1 MLMPLLMDITTDD
14 YKTVQKLGFFDH
26 VYLNTGK
33 KILKFKLEIDDH
45 MAVVDALESCIN
57 NTNINDF
64 AFVSKKE
71 AKEIWSWQIKFLPYV
86 GNYRLPGNY
95 KKTDNYAIPVMT
107 TLMSLLR
114 NMNFDFNTEGYCVVT
129 GEQLLQLADIIV
141 DSEDNRNSLIIDNL
155 LKHLK
160 VTLVSEYD
168 ADIESL
174 INNINNVSGLL
185 NGYYGGGRDELY
197 GFGYDAKSFLKY
209 VLNQSQTNIENIK
222 MLCIQDKFINAVK
235 ENKEKQKVKS
245 I

>member
-14 YKTVQKLGFFDH
+14 YKSVQKLGFFDY

-71 AKEIWSWQIKFLPYV
+71 AKEIWDWQIKFLPYV

-114 NMNFDFNTEGYCVVT
+114 NMNFDFNKKGYCIVSFENLRSFV
-129 GEQLLQLADIIV
+129 DVIIH
-141 DSEDNRNSLIIDNL
+141 SEDNRNSLIIDKL
-155 LKHLK
+155 LNHLK
-160 VTLVSEYD
+160 VTLVGEYD
-168 ADIESL
+168 ANVKLLVND
-174 INNINNVSGLL
+174 INNIKGLL
-185 NGYYGGGRDELY
+185 NGYYDCGSYVHRILE
-197 GFGYDAKSFLKY
+197 Y
-209 VLNQSQTNIENIK
+209 VLKHSEMSIGNIK
-222 MLCIQDKFINAVK
+222 MLCIQDKFISAVK

>member
-14 YKTVQKLGFFDH
+14 YKSVQKLGFFDYI
-26 VYLNTGK
+26 YLNTGK

-71 AKEIWSWQIKFLPYV
+71 AKEIWDWQIKFLPCV

-107 TLMSLLR
+107 SLMSLLR
-114 NMNFDFNTEGYCVVT
+114 NMNFDFNKKGFCVISFEKLT
-129 GEQLLQLADIIV
+129 KLNDIIIE
-141 DSEDNRNSLIIDNL
+141 SKDNQDSLIVDRL

-160 VTLVSEYD
+160 VTLVNEYD
-168 ADIESL
+168 ADIEIL
-174 INNINNVSGLL
+174 INDINKVKGLI
-185 NGYYGGGRDELY
+185 NEYYGY
-197 GFGYDAKSFLKY
+197 GSY
-209 VLNQSQTNIENIK
+209 VYRILECVLEQSKISRENIK
-222 MLCIQDKFINAVK
+222 MLCIQDKFVDAVK
-235 ENKEKQKVKS
+235 DSKEKSKVKS